1 MDASDDLLRLRTAL
15 RYLPALKEDLK
26 SVEVSSTNLHRKL
39 AIVKQLYI
47 LEEII
52 ANAMVQV
59 RTSCQCYLTLHL
71 TRLFLLGG
79 QLLNDER
86 GQPQQSWHS
95 SKVAAVLP

>member
-1 MDASDDLLRLRTAL
+1 MDTSDDLPRLRTAL
-15 RYLPALKEDLK
+15 RYLPALKEDLE
-26 SVEVSSTNLHRKL
+26 SVEVSSTNTRHKL

-47 LEEII
+47 LEETI
-52 ANAMVQV
+52 ASAMAPVCA
-59 RTSCQCYLTLHL
+59 SCYLTLHL
-71 TRLFLLGG
+71 TRFWFLGG